1 MALAGVK
8 PLPDVA
14 WQLVQ
19 LVAPVWFIV
28 AGAQLVPMLWQL
40 PHALLVIGAT
50 VCALAPVGKPLAAM
64 PLWQVVQL
72 LALVMPLW
80 LKLVGV
86 HAVVRW
92 QLEHW
97 A

>member
-1 MALAGVK
+1 MWLSLAGVK
-8 PLPDVA
+8 PLPAVA

-28 AGAQLVPMLWQL
+28 AGVQAPPTVWQL
-40 PHALLVIGAT
+40 PQVAAVIGAT
-50 VCALAPVGKPLAAM
+50 VCALAPVGTPLADV

-72 LALVMPLW
+72 ALLVTPLW

-86 HAVVRW
+86 HIVVM
-92 QLEHW
+92 
-97 A
+97 